1 VGKITLMIMY
11 EKHEDGNG
19 NIIKI
24 SRSFYDLSHLIY
36 PEMPSHQAI
45 HIHNFNH
52 FIP

>member
-1 VGKITLMIMY
+1 MY

-36 PEMPSHQAI
+36 QESMCV
-45 HIHNFNH
+45 NFTLTYSVNNH
-52 FIP
+52 RS